1 MQIDIF
7 LQFLLFFL
15 SSVGG
20 ITLLILA
27 FKNSNQSLD
36 YEKIIKN
43 LNEQKQ
49 HNLDILEKGNK
60 TVDDIEN
67 KILECKKELG
77 INLFKRKKK

>member
-43 LNEQKQ
+43 LNEQ